1 MRALVSPQCTYADV
15 LNTCVNS
22 ISCAT
27 LTQRINAITTQLNN
41 AAQDFDTKAV
51 TADLFQIQ
59 PFFGADTD
67 NVVGQVT
74 KKELKGLYTYHLVP
88 AKKPARQYYDQIMM
102 QAPLRICPFCGFGQ
116 VTTLDHYLP
125 KAKFPLLSILP
136 KNLVPSCADCNKGK
150 SAGIATSKNEQ
161 CLHPYFDQG
170 HFINDQWLF
179 AEVIHSSPATI
190 SYFVQAPGHWNASDQ
205 ARVNSHFD
213 DFKLANRFSIQAG
226 DEISNLRGE
235 LDIDFQISQQ
245 AGVEQALRKKY
256 AGASLQHT
264 NSWKTAMYQAL
275 AASAW
280 YCSGGFK

>member
-1 MRALVSPQCTYADV
+1 MRALTPPQLTFTDV
-15 LNTCVNS
+15 LSTCVDS
-22 ISCAT
+22 ISCTT
-27 LTQRINAITTQLNN
+27 LTQNINAINPQLNN
-41 AAQDFDTKAV
+41 AVQDFVTKAT

-59 PFFGADTD
+59 PFAGVDADL
-67 NVVGQVT
+67 VVGQVT
-74 KKELKGLYTYHLVP
+74 KKELKGLYTHHMVP

-125 KAKFPLLSILP
+125 KAKFPLLSIFP

-150 SAGIATSKNEQ
+150 SAGIAISKNEQ

-170 HFINDQWLF
+170 HFVNEQWLF
-179 AEVIHSSPATI
+179 AEVINTTPATI
-190 SYFVQAPGHWNASDQ
+190 RFFVQAPNHWSATDQ
-205 ARVNSHFD
+205 TRVNSHFD
-213 DFKLANRFSIQAG
+213 DFKLAKRFSIQAG

-245 AGVEQALRKKY
+245 AGVEQALLKKHT
-256 AGASLQHT
+256 GASLQHT

-275 AASAW
+275 AASNW